1 MADNRFPS
9 PGVDARF
16 PSPGVDVRFPA
27 PGQDLEHLPDGT
39 DTRFQGATYGGA
51 AGLPPVISVTPA
63 VTGDAVRGS
72 TLSCTT
78 GTWAQSPGGG
88 ALSYAYQWTR
98 DGANIGGATS
108 SNYVTTGPDV
118 GTAVGCKVTA
128 TDVYG
133 ASSPATA
140 TGAVTVLSFSGAVA
154 AMLAGTPGF
163 AIRHDTPARLWTTS
177 AKAANVVNAA
187 DPVGA
192 FASMYGNTVY
202 DWLQAV
208 GATRPAWDGV
218 AGLSFDGVDDRIDDT
233 ANPCF
238 NGASAGVMACSFRT
252 SVTLASRLVAYF
264 SFGINA
270 NATRAGIEYISDG
283 TLRITVRRDD
293 AVVGAAY
300 SSAVGVISADARSDV
315 VVSMDL
321 TGANRVYAWVNGVQV
336 IDAALTDGTGAFSA
350 TNTHTMQFANASH
363 NNKIGSFVAA
373 PILITNDQRLL
384 LEAWLAETAL

>member
-9 PGVDARF
+9 VGVDARF

-51 AGLPPVISVTPA
+51 AGLPPVISVAPA

-108 SNYVTTGPDV
+108 STYATTGSDV

-177 AKAANVVNAA
+177 AKSANVVNAA

-192 FASMYGNTVY
+192 FESMYGNTVY
-202 DWLQAV
+202 DWLQTTA
-208 GATRPAWDGV
+208 GSRPAWDGV
-218 AGLSFDGVDDRIDDT
+218 AGLSFDGSDDRMDDT

-252 SVTLASRLVAYF
+252 SGTLASRQVAYF
-264 SFGINA
+264 SFGPNGNTI
-270 NATRAGIEYISDG
+270 RAGIEYYATGAINVN
-283 TLRITVRRDD
+283 VRRND
-293 AVVGAAY
+293 AGVGANY
-300 SSAVGVISADARSDV
+300 TSAGGVILASTRSDV

-321 TGANRVYAWVNGVQV
+321 TGANRLYVWVNGTQV
-336 IDAALTDGTGAFSA
+336 IDTPLTDGTGAFSA
-350 TNTHTMQFANASH
+350 TNSAVVRFANSQH